1 MSAPASNRFELLD
14 ALRGFALFGVVWSN
28 YGALSYWLMLP
39 VAEKALL
46 PGASLDGVLE
56 WFHGV
61 CIDGKFYSIFSL
73 LFGIGFGLFLDK
85 GRTGH
90 WRFLWRMVVLLGIGW
105 LHMRYIWHG
114 DILLLYAALGLLLPL
129 FRRVPD
135 RALLWIAAML
145 ILSPI
150 AFDGAKVLTKGAFD
164 PIPPAL
170 VHLLDTE
177 YERLVPLI
185 GDAPGAWAR
194 YVPNG
199 GVEEWQSLLRAAW
212 AWRIDHLFASN
223 RIPKVLGLFLL
234 GLWVARK
241 GVYRDPQAWRPLL
254 VRTLRWGLI
263 VGLPMNVLMYW
274 ASLHMGSLPDAEGL
288 VNTTGYALGVV
299 PLALAYAAGFTLLWM
314 RPRTQERL
322 ALLVPMGRMAL
333 TNYLGQS
340 FIGVLLFAGVG
351 LGLGAQLSA
360 LGYEAIAFTVFI
372 LQLLLS
378 HWWMGRFRYGPFEW
392 LWRSLTYGKV
402 MPMRRLYLHS

>member
-1 MSAPASNRFELLD
+1 MTFGEMSAPAAQRMELLD

-28 YGALSYWLMLP
+28 YGGLSYWLFLP
-39 VAEKALL
+39 EAERALL
-46 PGASLDGVLE
+46 PGAGLDSVLG

-61 CIDGKFYSIFSL
+61 FIEGKFYSIFSL

-90 WRFLWRMVVLLGIGW
+90 WRFMWRMVVLLGIGW
-105 LHMRYIWHG
+105 LHLRYIWEG

-135 RALLWIAAML
+135 RLLPWIAAVL

-150 AFDGAKVLTKGAFD
+150 AFDGAKVLTGGAFD
-164 PIPPAL
+164 PSPPPL
-170 VHLLDTE
+170 VRLLDAE
-177 YERLVPLI
+177 EARLIPLV

-194 YVPNG
+194 YVPEG
-199 GVEEWQSLLRAAW
+199 AFAEWQSWLRAGW
-212 AWRIDHLFASN
+212 AWRVVYIIQSN
-223 RIPKVLGLFLL
+223 RIPKVFGLFLL

-241 GVYRDPQAWRPLL
+241 GLYRDPEAWRTLL
-254 VRTLRWGLI
+254 QRTLRWGLL
-263 VGLPMNVLMYW
+263 VGLPMNVLMHW
-274 ASLHMGSLPDAEGL
+274 GTLHLGRLPDAEGL
-288 VNTTGYALGVV
+288 VRTTGYALGVV

-314 RPRTQERL
+314 RPRAQERL

-340 FIGVLLFAGVG
+340 LIAIALFTGVG
-351 LGLGAQLSA
+351 LGLGAQVSA
-360 LGYEAIAFTVFI
+360 LGFEALALMVFL

-378 HWWMGRFRYGPFEW
+378 HGWLARFQFGPFEW
-392 LWRSLTYGKV
+392 LWRCLTYGRV
-402 MPMRRLYLHS
+402 MPLR

>member
-1 MSAPASNRFELLD
+1 MRAPTADRYQLLD

-28 YGALSYWLMLP
+28 FAGHSYWFMLP
-39 VAEKALL
+39 AAEKALL
-46 PGASLDGVLE
+46 PGAAFDDALE

-61 CIDGKFYSIFSL
+61 FIEGKFYSIFSL

-90 WRFLWRMVVLLGIGW
+90 WRFVWRMVVLLGIGW
-105 LHMRYIWHG
+105 LHLRYIWEG

-135 RALLWIAAML
+135 RVLPWTAAVL

-150 AFDGAKVLTKGAFD
+150 AFDGAKVLTQGAFD
-164 PIPPAL
+164 PSPPPL
-170 VHLLDTE
+170 VRLLDAE
-177 YERLVPLI
+177 EARLIPLV

-194 YVPNG
+194 YVPEG
-199 GVEEWQSLLRAAW
+199 GFAEWQSWLRAGW
-212 AWRIDHLFASN
+212 AWRVVYIIQSN
-223 RIPKVLGLFLL
+223 RIPKVFGLFLL

-241 GVYRDPQAWRPLL
+241 GLYRDPEAWRPLL
-254 VRTLRWGLI
+254 QRTLRWGLL

-274 ASLHMGSLPDAEGL
+274 GTLHMGRLPDAEGL
-288 VNTTGYALGVV
+288 VRTTGYALGVV

-314 RPRTQERL
+314 RPRQQERL

-340 FIGVLLFAGVG
+340 FIGVLLFTGMG

-360 LGYEAIAFTVFI
+360 LGFEAIAITVFI

-378 HWWMGRFRYGPFEW
+378 HWWMAHFRYGPFEW
-392 LWRSLTYGKV
+392 LWRCLTYGKV
-402 MPMRRLYLHS
+402 MPLR